1 MKLWHFGGWVVWS
14 TTCTCRSWH
23 GCRGHSLQD
32 QFENLIVEPPW
43 RQSRLLCNFCN
54 FPMSFSFSALL
65 SQSVKMGTIWLS
77 WKGSVSF
84 QHMSSSTDYG
94 DGNFSISLGSF
105 HRPIPVRY
113 NWSVF
118 ARKMHSTS
126 EFAKIVLSKCVCV
139 CVSSVL
145 LVRSHAFHFCPPLFH
160 AKNINLLDVK
170 RNLAEPLRS
179 ARPIRV
185 LDCRAAKWM

>member
-1 MKLWHFGGWVVWS
+1 
-14 TTCTCRSWH
+14 
-23 GCRGHSLQD
+23 
-32 QFENLIVEPPW
+32 
-43 RQSRLLCNFCN
+43 
-54 FPMSFSFSALL
+54 
-65 SQSVKMGTIWLS
+65 
-77 WKGSVSF
+77 
-84 QHMSSSTDYG
+84 MSSSTDYG

-105 HRPIPVRY
+105 HRPISVRY

-126 EFAKIVLSKCVCV
+126 EFAKIVLSKCV

-185 LDCRAAKWM
+185 LDCRAAKWMWRLRWIEITCSSPRATSSPSALAEPSG